1 MIKMKDSGIPWIGQI
16 PENWKIKR
24 NKNVMVKKKDIC
36 YDYNNQNILSLTMKG
51 VIKRDL
57 DNPMGKMPSSFNGYQ
72 EIHKNNLLLCLFD
85 IDVTPRCVGII
96 KDDGLT
102 SPAYSQYVLI
112 DNNNPYYFCY
122 LLQSLDDDKVFIHL
136 SKNLRSSLTDED
148 FGCIF
153 TICPPKEIQQ
163 KIVEILDKKCG
174 QIDELVRIEENE
186 IEKLKEYKTS
196 LITKVVTKGLDS
208 NAKMKDSGIP
218 WIGQIPEDWKVGRL
232 KFYLSEQLKYG
243 TNENGIP
250 YDEVNP
256 RYIRI
261 TDILDNN
268 QLTSKKEDMQSL
280 PTEKAIPF
288 MLKKG
293 DLLFAR
299 SGATVGKTF
308 LFLDDSIK
316 SSFAGYL
323 ILARVNNNL
332 IDYKFLYYYTLS
344 NSYNKWKNYIFIQA
358 TIQNI
363 GANKYKDL
371 EITIPNTS
379 IQQQIVE
386 YLDKRCEEID
396 NLIKIKQEKI
406 EKLKEYKKSLIYQ
419 YVTGKKEVI

>member
-16 PENWKIKR
+16 PEDWEVAKYKFFATSGMGETILGGNLVEDGIPVYSATQNNTVFGYVKSSSLKL
-24 NKNVMVKKKDIC
+24 NKNDFVIPARGNSIGCVTIVK
-36 YDYNNQNILSLTMKG
+36 
-51 VIKRDL
+51 
-57 DNPMGKMPSSFNGYQ
+57 DNEATATQTTIYSKLNDKINYKFLYY
-72 EIHKNNLLLCLFD
+72 C
-85 IDVTPRCVGII
+85 CVGL
-96 KDDGLT
+96 KDVWFYFEDT
-102 SPAYSQYVLI
+102 AIPQITVNQVQ
-112 DNNNPYYFCY
+112 NN
-122 LLQSLDDDKVFIHL
+122 KVPL
-136 SKNLRSSLTDED
+136 
-148 FGCIF
+148 
-153 TICPPKEIQQ
+153 PPKEIQQ

-196 LITKVVTKGLDS
+196 LITKVATKGLDS

-243 TNENGIP
+243 ANENGIP

-323 ILARVNNNL
+323 ILARASNNL

-419 YVTGKKEVI
+419 YVTGKKEV